1 MEVISIL
8 AVLLLSYTAGAIPF
22 GLIIV
27 KIANGKDVR
36 MIESGRTG
44 GTNVFRAA
52 GWFAGVLTAFM
63 DVIKGVAT
71 AWIVNWFM
79 PGDLWLQVFAA
90 VMAIIGHNYS
100 IFLWERNEQGRL
112 RLRGGAGGATALG
125 GAIALWPQAWLII
138 LPLSVLVYLFVGYA
152 SVTTISIAFFALLI
166 FIYRAATEMSPWTYV
181 IYGIAAQL
189 IVLWALR
196 PNLKR
201 LFAGNERAVGLRAY
215 MMKKLKNPSA

>member
-1 MEVISIL
+1 MQIL
-8 AVLLLSYTAGAIPF
+8 LALTVLLLSYLAGSIPF

-36 MIESGRTG
+36 SIESGRTG

-52 GWFAGVLTAFM
+52 GWFAGVLTALM
-63 DVIKGVAT
+63 DVIKGIAT
-71 AWIVNWFM
+71 AWIVMWFM
-79 PGDLWLQVFAA
+79 PGDIWLQVLAA

-100 IFLWERNEQGRL
+100 IFLLERNEKGRP

-125 GAIALWPQAWLII
+125 GAIALWPQAWLVI
-138 LPLSVLVYLFVGYA
+138 LPLSVLVYLFIGYA
-152 SVTTISIAFFALLI
+152 SITTISIAFFAI
-166 FIYRAATEMSPWTYV
+166 VVFVYRAITDMSPWTYV
-181 IYGIAAQL
+181 VYGIAAEL

-215 MMKKLKNPSA
+215 LMKKLKNPSS

>member
-1 MEVISIL
+1 MEIL
-8 AVLLLSYTAGAIPF
+8 SSPDSFVALLFGRSIPF

-36 MIESGRTG
+36 NIESGRTG

-52 GWFAGVLTAFM
+52 GWFAGVLTALM

-71 AWIVNWFM
+71 AWIVMWFM
-79 PGDLWLQVFAA
+79 PGDIWLQVLAA

-100 IFLWERNEQGRL
+100 IFLLERNEKGRI

-125 GAIALWPQAWLII
+125 GAIALWPQAWLVI
-138 LPLSVLVYLFVGYA
+138 LPLTVLVYLLIGYA
-152 SVTTISIAFFALLI
+152 SVTTISIAFFAILV
-166 FIYRAATEMSPWTYV
+166 FAYRAITEMSPWNYV
-181 IYGIAAQL
+181 VYGVAAEL

-215 MMKKLKNPSA
+215 LMKKIKNPSS

>member
-1 MEVISIL
+1 MAIFPVL
-8 AVLLLSYTAGAIPF
+8 AVLALSYLAGSIPF

-36 MIESGRTG
+36 AVESGRTG

-63 DVIKGVAT
+63 DIIKGVAT
-71 AWIVNWFM
+71 AWIVMWFM
-79 PGDLWLQVFAA
+79 PGDIWLQVLAA
-90 VMAIIGHNYS
+90 IMAIVGHNYS
-100 IFLWERNEQGRL
+100 IFLIERNERGRL

-138 LPLSVLVYLFVGYA
+138 LPLAVLVYLIIGYA
-152 SVTTISIAFFALLI
+152 SITTISIAFFAIVI
-166 FIYRAATEMSPWTYV
+166 FAYRAITEMSPWIYV
-181 IYGIAAQL
+181 FYGIAAEL

-201 LFAGNERAVGLRAY
+201 LFAGNERAVGIRAY
-215 MMKKLKNPSA
+215 LLKKIKNPSS